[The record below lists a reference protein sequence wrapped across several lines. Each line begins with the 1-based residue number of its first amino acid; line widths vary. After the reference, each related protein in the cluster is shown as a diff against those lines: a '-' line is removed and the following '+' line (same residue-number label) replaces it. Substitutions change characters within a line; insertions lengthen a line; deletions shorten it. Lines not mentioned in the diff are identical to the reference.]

1 MNLPEIERLKIVMK
15 KKRKKRGGT
24 VEDMLVTGI
33 ELILQLFW
41 FGFRLGYRSLHYLLV
56 DLFSVWLR

>member
-41 FGFRLGYRSLHYLLV
+41 FGFRLGYRSLHYLPV